1 MHASTAPGAL
11 TGTKPVKIF
20 PNTDR
25 GANTRTTLLR
35 RKGGLENP
43 PFQRVF
49 QHMLENLAAPSGGS
63 VSGPDGSAAPP
74 CAAPGCSRGR
84 HINSVGAGCPC
95 YDQRRLLDAA
105 VRLSRAGAD
114 AMQPVVQLI
123 SDCADPAVPESVAT
137 GSSSIPDP
145 SRSLVTCM
153 PDNGA
158 VQGKRPHEGAVP
170 EGVLI
175 EEAVPVTRKA
185 RTMSQ
190 SGDRS
195 KRRGQSKVC
204 AWRLGRGSLCRP
216 GSRFLVRRRGQGDT
230 VRA

>member
-1 MHASTAPGAL
+1 
-11 TGTKPVKIF
+11 
-20 PNTDR
+20 
-25 GANTRTTLLR
+25 
-35 RKGGLENP
+35 
-43 PFQRVF
+43 
-49 QHMLENLAAPSGGS
+49 MLENLAAPSGGS

-114 AMQPVVQLI
+114 AMQPVMQLI
-123 SDCADPAVPESVAT
+123 SDCADPAVPEPVAT

-145 SRSLVTCM
+145 SRSPVTCM

-158 VQGKRPHEGAVP
+158 APGKRPHEGAVP

-195 KRRGQSKVC
+195 KLLVAVDGEGNRRYVPGGWAADRYVAQ
-204 AWRLGRGSLCRP
+204 ARGSSSP
-216 GSRFLVRRRGQGDT
+216 GVEGRVTPSEHSKKGMS
-230 VRA
+230 